1 MEKANT
7 HYYTNKGAPTNKGYT
22 PEQVLPYCSL
32 FVERSLFPSRRSRSS
47 SSVSG
52 AK

>member
-7 HYYTNKGAPTNKGYT
+7 HYYTNKGAPTSRGYT
-22 PEQVLPYCSL
+22 SEQVLPYCSL
-32 FVERSLFPSRRSRSS
+32 FVERSLFAARRSLSS